1 VIRIVWIAAFCL
13 AGLGGLFATRVTA
26 SISEEAVRD
35 PATVGTSLV
44 RDTLAKADKLDVGYF
59 RYPVES
65 TPVPAAEPIAAEIQ
79 PTKAFQPSKPFQ
91 PTKAFQPI
99 KAWATAKAGC
109 SDAPGLSAHRI
120 AVLLPKPRPK
130 IKPTRNAKDVGLAKA
145 ALDLKTCHQQ
155 DGLAGLLIS
164 LNGSPRCEL

>member
-1 VIRIVWIAAFCL
+1 
-13 AGLGGLFATRVTA
+13 VTA

-79 PTKAFQPSKPFQ
+79 PSKAFQ

-99 KAWATAKAGC
+99 KPWATAKAGC

>member
-1 VIRIVWIAAFCL
+1 MIRIVWIAAFCL

-79 PTKAFQPSKPFQ
+79 PSKAFQ

-99 KAWATAKAGC
+99 KAWATAKAG
-109 SDAPGLSAHRI
+109 SSHAPDLSVHRI

-130 IKPTRNAKDVGLAKA
+130 IKPTQNAKDVGLAKA

>member
-1 VIRIVWIAAFCL
+1 MIRIVWIAAFCL

-79 PTKAFQPSKPFQ
+79 ATKAFQPTKP
-91 PTKAFQPI
+91 
-99 KAWATAKAGC
+99 WATAKAGC

-130 IKPTRNAKDVGLAKA
+130 IKPTQNAKDVGLAKA

>member
-1 VIRIVWIAAFCL
+1 
-13 AGLGGLFATRVTA
+13 VTA

-120 AVLLPKPRPK
+120 AVLLPKPQPK

>member
-79 PTKAFQPSKPFQ
+79 PSKAFQ

-99 KAWATAKAGC
+99 KAWATAKAG
-109 SDAPGLSAHRI
+109 SSHAPDLSVHRI

>member
-1 VIRIVWIAAFCL
+1 
-13 AGLGGLFATRVTA
+13 VTA

-44 RDTLAKADKLDVGYF
+44 RDTLAKGDKLDVGYF
-59 RYPVES
+59 RNPVES
-65 TPVPAAEPIAAEIQ
+65 TPVPAVEPIAAEIQ
-79 PTKAFQPSKPFQ
+79 PTKPFQPSKAFQ

-99 KAWATAKAGC
+99 KPWATAKAGC

>member
-1 VIRIVWIAAFCL
+1 
-13 AGLGGLFATRVTA
+13 VTA

-65 TPVPAAEPIAAEIQ
+65 TPVPAAEPIAAEI
-79 PTKAFQPSKPFQ
+79 Q

>member
-1 VIRIVWIAAFCL
+1 MIRIVWIAAFCL

-79 PTKAFQPSKPFQ
+79 PSKAFQ

-99 KAWATAKAGC
+99 KAWATAKAG
-109 SDAPGLSAHRI
+109 SSHAPDLSVHRI